1 MLPPPLP
8 PGVGGAPRL
17 EPAGPLA
24 RARVFV
30 RDHRKLSVGGGVALA
45 LLVVYPFAVGAL
57 AAHLCESRLSSKL
70 GRAVTVGHGRGGLGR
85 IVLED
90 LTIPGAAGGPPLATI
105 SRLTIPFGVVLGMR
119 SAIEV
124 EGLRVHAVRGGDD
137 DNLDAVLEK
146 VRGRHAGEAAK
157 PESTKPD
164 SAKRETA
171 KREAQAESTGPSS
184 NRSSGRSLPDVVF
197 HDAAIE
203 ARDTEKHLQ
212 LSIAGLDGELRPGV
226 RLALRMRG
234 VKGGLVLGGE
244 GEGPHFG
251 ADELDIET
259 PLDGLKPSGI
269 PSLRVAGGHATPL
282 PQLSLT
288 GIAGVIGPPPSGVVA
303 PGAGMVI
310 DLRGSY
316 GGAREAL
323 WTAKGHADPA
333 HGTGK
338 LALRAEQFSLGR
350 IAEVLPPSVLKP
362 ENTTLDAALDLDWAG
377 DAVSFGG
384 ELAMVGLSLQ
394 SDALAADPVENV
406 SVGVTLRGTVY
417 PLARRLELEL
427 AEARV
432 RDVTARLSG
441 HVALPAGTFKFTN
454 GKTLSVVPDIDL
466 HFSVPRVACS
476 KLLSSIPPAL
486 VPRLQG
492 FVLQGFF
499 AADVG
504 FKADFANLD
513 DLDLTGK
520 VGIDGCKVV
529 KAPDDVKALANPE
542 TLVINVEVP
551 KLPGSGG
558 QPGDTDTIPVVVGPD
573 NPDFTPYDQIS
584 PYLVG
589 SIMTTEDN
597 GFFKHHGWVSSE
609 FKSALRKN
617 LKGGGF
623 RLGAS
628 SITMQMTKN
637 VLLTKDK
644 TLSRKLQEL
653 FLVWYLEQILPK
665 ERILELYFN
674 AIEFGPRIYGI
685 GAATR
690 HYFGKKPSELTPLEA
705 AFFSSILPSPKRRY
719 VQYCHGAL
727 SAQWDRYVRRILA
740 KVHERGRITDD
751 EYATAAAQPFVFDR
765 QEATFTEKQCLEW
778 VKSMAPKPEP
788 ETPPDLEE
796 GESDSDGGGWSSKR
810 LKKLFSHPAAHRTPT
825 ATATKAVAAR
835 SH

>member
-1 MLPPPLP
+1 L
-8 PGVGGAPRL
+8 A
-17 EPAGPLA
+17 A
-24 RARVFV
+24 RARAFV
-30 RDHRKLSVGGGVALA
+30 RGHRRLSIAAGVGLG
-45 LLVVYPFAVGAL
+45 LLVVYPFVVGAL
-57 AAHLCESRLSSKL
+57 AAHLVESRLGAKL
-70 GRAVTVGHGRGGLGR
+70 GRAVTVKRGHGGLGR
-85 IVLED
+85 IVLEEV
-90 LTIPGAAGGPPLATI
+90 TVAGAPNGPPLATI
-105 SRLTIPFGVVLGMR
+105 ARVTVPFGAALGMS

-124 EGLRVHAVRGGDD
+124 HGLRVHAVRGGEE
-137 DNLDAVLEK
+137 DNLDAILTK
-146 VRGRHAGEAAK
+146 LRGPKHHGGEPAQGEAGGSQS
-157 PESTKPD
+157 P
-164 SAKRETA
+164 TA
-171 KREAQAESTGPSS
+171 ATGAPAAAPAAS
-184 NRSSGRSLPDVVF
+184 SLPAITLT
-197 HDAAIE
+197 DASIE
-203 ARDTEKHLQ
+203 ARDEESHLH
-212 LSIAGLDGELRPGV
+212 LAIADLDGEIRPGA
-226 RLALRMRG
+226 RLALRMHA
-234 VKGGLVLGGE
+234 VKGGMALGGD
-244 GEGPHFG
+244 GAGPSFG
-251 ADELDIET
+251 ADDLDLET
-259 PLDGLKPSGI
+259 ALAGMRPTGI
-269 PSLRVAGGHATPL
+269 PSVRVAGGRTSPL
-282 PQLSLT
+282 PQLALT
-288 GIAGVIGPPPSGVVA
+288 GIAGVIGPPPSGVA
-303 PGAGMVI
+303 GATDGLII

-316 GGAREAL
+316 GGAHETL

-350 IAEVLPPSVLKP
+350 IADVLPKSVLTP
-362 ENTTLDAALDLDWAG
+362 ANTTLDAALDLDWVG
-377 DAVSFGG
+377 DAVKFGG
-384 ELAMVGLSLQ
+384 EMAMVGLSLQ

-406 SVGVTLRGTVY
+406 SLGVSVQGTVY
-417 PLARRLELEL
+417 PLARRLELAR

-432 RDVTARLSG
+432 RDVTARLTG

-454 GKTLSVVPDIDL
+454 GKTLGVVPDIDL

-504 FKADFANLD
+504 FKANFANLDD

-529 KAPDDVKALANPE
+529 KAPEEVTALANPE

-558 QPGDTDTIPVVVGPD
+558 EPGETDTLPVVVGPD
-573 NPDFTPYDQIS
+573 NPDFAPYDQIS

-609 FKSALRKN
+609 FKSALRRN

-653 FLVWYLEQILPK
+653 FLVWYLEQMLPK

-719 VQYCHGAL
+719 VQFCHGSL

-740 KVHERGRITDD
+740 KVHERGRITDE
-751 EYATAAAQPFVFDR
+751 EYAAAAAQPFVFDR
-765 QEATFTEKQCLEW
+765 REASFTEKQCLDW
-778 VKSMAPKPEP
+778 VKSMAPPKTEP
-788 ETPPDLEE
+788 ETPPELDE
-796 GESDSDGGGWSSKR
+796 GEGDGDAGGFAQKR
-810 LKKLFSHPAAHRTPT
+810 LRKLFSQHTVAHHAPAGPPPA
-825 ATATKAVAAR
+825 KSIAAR
-835 SH
+835 TH